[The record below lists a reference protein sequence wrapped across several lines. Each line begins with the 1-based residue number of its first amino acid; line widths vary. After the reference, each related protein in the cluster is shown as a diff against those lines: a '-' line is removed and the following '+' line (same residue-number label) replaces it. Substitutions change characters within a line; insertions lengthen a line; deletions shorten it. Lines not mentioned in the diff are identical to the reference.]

1 MNWIEAEQL
10 PQACEQCREQ
20 ECYNC
25 EVAAQRWVLTE
36 QAKLRIRRNVI
47 RKEIERLLVELSQI
61 ERKLEGY

>member
-1 MNWIEAEQL
+1 MNWIEAEPL
-10 PQACEQCREQ
+10 PQACEQCREP

-25 EVAAQRWVLTE
+25 EVAGQRWVLTE

-61 ERKLEGY
+61 ECKLEE